1 MRSPDRKLLVT
12 ALLALLVAVAGCADG
27 GSDESATLEG
37 APDAAA
43 LQENVTAAME
53 DVETVAFSIEQ
64 STEGGGGGTVSGDAV
79 MNLTAEKARINMT
92 ARSQMG
98 EQSMTQYIVG
108 ETAYVHAND
117 EWLRMNLTGMSPWN
131 QSNQLSA
138 QQQMLENGSVEVT
151 GREALGESDV
161 WVVAIEPDPEQF
173 RSLVAQQS
181 GVGSMPENLEILGL
195 QATQYVDV
203 ETDRVRRVE
212 MEVRMRNQGQNVTT
226 AMNMTFESFD
236 QPTDITLPAGAEN
249 ATEMGAGGGGSAH
262 VTATPALER
271 ADR

>member
-1 MRSPDRKLLVT
+1 
-12 ALLALLVAVAGCADG
+12 
-27 GSDESATLEG
+27 
-37 APDAAA
+37 
-43 LQENVTAAME
+43 VTAAME

-117 EWLRMNLTGMSPWN
+117 EWLQMNLSGMSPWN

-138 QQQMLENGSVEVT
+138 QQQMLEDGSVEVT
-151 GREALGESDV
+151 GRETLGESDV

-195 QATQYVDV
+195 EATQYVDV
-203 ETDRVRRVE
+203 ESHRVRRVE
-212 MEVRMRNQGQNVTT
+212 MEIRMRNQGQNVTT
-226 AMNMTFESFD
+226 AMNMTFDSFD

-249 ATEMGAGGGGSAH
+249 ATEMGTGMGGGSAQ
-262 VTATPALER
+262 VTATPAVAR
-271 ADR
+271 AGR